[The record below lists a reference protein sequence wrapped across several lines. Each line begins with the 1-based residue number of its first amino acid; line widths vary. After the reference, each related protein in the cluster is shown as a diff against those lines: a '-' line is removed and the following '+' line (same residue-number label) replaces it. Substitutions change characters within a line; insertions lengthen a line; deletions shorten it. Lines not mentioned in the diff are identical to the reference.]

1 MPNIEAMPLKTL
13 EFVEEYVKKGGTV
26 IALERVPDSSTG
38 FVDYKVNDKKVQE
51 IAARLFDIPRGRD
64 ATAEKSYGDGT
75 TYQIKQV
82 LDRSIWW
89 DKRSSV
95 LDPFINTIRKHI
107 APDFGIDFAHEG
119 LRKNEG
125 LTFQHRKFCDTHIYF
140 VTNIQDKESNIPV
153 TFRVKNKNIEKWNPY
168 NGEVSGVY
176 NFREEEN
183 GIKIPL
189 SLAPYEST
197 FLVFK
202 PGEPEQYVSKT
213 DFQSIANIVEGEIE
227 AVAKNNGVYN
237 TKVNQGGVERSVV
250 TEVDGIPAPFGISGE
265 WHVLLE
271 KRGIVVKNII
281 MTHLTSWTNNEET
294 KHFSGTGTYEIT
306 FDLPKSYVNSD
317 IKLML
322 DLGKVGDIAEVI
334 INGKNVGTVWMKG
347 QTPDITNAVKRGK
360 NSMTILVTN
369 TLINRVSAMTEPM
382 PVPENLVDR
391 FGSSPTN
398 TPGRLPREFGF
409 KPLPASGLLG
419 PVKIIAMKT
428 VKLKSQ

>member
-1 MPNIEAMPLKTL
+1 MPNIEALPLKTL

-26 IALERVPDSSTG
+26 IALERVPDASTG
-38 FVDYKVNDKKVQE
+38 FTEYQANDKKVQE
-51 IAARLFDIPRGRD
+51 IASRLFDTPRGRD

-75 TYQIKQV
+75 TYHIKQV

-89 DKRSSV
+89 DKRSSA

-125 LTFQHRKFCDTHIYF
+125 LTFQHRKFGDTHIYF

-168 NGEVSGVY
+168 TGEVSGVY
-176 NFREEEN
+176 NFSEEEN

-202 PGEPEQYVSKT
+202 SGEPEQYVSKT
-213 DFQSIANIVEGEIE
+213 DFSTIANISGGKIN
-227 AVAKNNGVYN
+227 AMANSNGVYH
-237 TKVNQGGVERSVV
+237 TTVNSGGVEKNIATRV
-250 TEVDGIPAPFGISGE
+250 EGIPSPYAISGE
-265 WHVLLE
+265 WDIRLE
-271 KRGIVVKNII
+271 GKGFVGKSIT
-281 MTHLTSWTNNEET
+281 MQHLTSWTEDEET

-306 FDLPKSYVNSD
+306 FDLPKSYVGSD
-317 IKLML
+317 IMLTL

-334 INGKNVGTVWMKG
+334 INGMNVGTVWMKG
-347 QTPDITNAVKRGK
+347 QTPDITKAVKKGK
-360 NSMTILVTN
+360 NSMKILVTN
-369 TLINRVSAMTEPM
+369 TLINRVSAMTQPM
-382 PVPENLVDR
+382 PVPENLVER
-391 FGSSPTN
+391 FGSTPTQ

-419 PVKIIAMKT
+419 PVKIVAMKK
-428 VKLKSQ
+428 VKVVF